1 MNCFNFFVKQD
12 KYKNENIATRKGR
25 NIAFFNLV
33 LMWPRAQ
40 RQKLE
45 GNVATLHKLGWRTG
59 KRLMLMMMMVMVMM
73 VMMMLVI
80 ILMMK
85 LIMKLM
91 ITRTVKFEEN
101 TDMRPR

>member
-1 MNCFNFFVKQD
+1 MTVSLVPLSPEKELVRGDDFHFNFFVKQD

-45 GNVATLHKLGWRTG
+45 GNVATLHKLGRRTG
-59 KRLMLMMMMVMVMM
+59 KRLMLTMLMVMVMVMM
-73 VMMMLVI
+73 LVI
-80 ILMMK
+80 I
-85 LIMKLM
+85 
-91 ITRTVKFEEN
+91 TSNVGQQG
-101 TDMRPR
+101 